1 VNDSPT
7 IDLSARPTRWLLA
20 ATLALLAASCG
31 RPSADGGDGDEVP
44 IPGAL
49 ERPRA
54 AKVQTAPLAQREMV
68 SAISAIVNAESER
81 QIEVFPR
88 TTGLVTDV
96 LVEEGDRVEEGEA
109 LMVLDTRELEAA
121 LNEARITEQ
130 EARDTIAGLELA
142 VSEAE
147 AGLKRAELTAT
158 QARRELERKE
168 EVESVLS
175 RNELDQLRLAAET
188 ADSDVAAAEV
198 GVERA
203 KAAVATQRIAIV
215 RAEAQVARA
224 ELDLSFATTVAPF
237 AGVIARRDV
246 RVGDLVSNAAAA
258 FVLSDID
265 NVRAVVSRPQ
275 RELGLFG
282 RAARANAA
290 AARPAAGSDDE
301 LAITLEPD
309 ALPGVRYD
317 GRILFVSPTVD
328 PASGQF
334 RVTLGVEQPGP
345 DDPRPMLLP
354 GMQVRVRI
362 VTDRHPDALVVPK
375 RAIVR
380 EGDRYHVFV
389 VEDGRARRV
398 RVEEGFTTDD
408 DVEVLPYGEATLEA
422 GADVVVVG
430 NRDLEDGAAVDA
442 TRWAGAGPV
451 APDGDGDDAATRA
464 DGSSNGDASNASGND
479 GDA

>member
-1 VNDSPT
+1 
-7 IDLSARPTRWLLA
+7 
-20 ATLALLAASCG
+20 
-31 RPSADGGDGDEVP
+31 
-44 IPGAL
+44 
-49 ERPRA
+49 
-54 AKVQTAPLAQREMV
+54 MV

-96 LVEEGDRVEEGEA
+96 LVEEGDRVEEGQA

-130 EARDTIAGLELA
+130 EARDAIAGLELA
-142 VSEAE
+142 VDEAE
-147 AGLKRAELTAT
+147 AGLERAKLTRA
-158 QARRELERKE
+158 QARRELDRKE

-203 KAAVATQRIAIV
+203 EAAVTSQRIAIA

-237 AGVIARRDV
+237 SGVIARRDV
-246 RVGDLVSNAAAA
+246 RVGDLVSSAAPA

-275 RELGLFG
+275 RELALFS
-282 RAARANAA
+282 RAARAGSA

-301 LAITLEPD
+301 LAIALEPD
-309 ALPGVRYD
+309 ALPGTRYD
-317 GRILFVSPTVD
+317 GRILFVSPTID

-354 GMQVRVRI
+354 GMQVRVKI
-362 VTDRHPDALVVPK
+362 VTDRHPEALVVPK
-375 RAIVR
+375 RALVR
-380 EGDRYHVFV
+380 EGDRYHLFV
-389 VEDGRARRV
+389 VEGDRARRV

-408 DVEVLPYGEATLEA
+408 DVEVLPYGDAVLEA

-430 NRDLEDGAAVDA
+430 NRDLEDGAAVEA
-442 TRWAGAGPV
+442 VRWAGAGPV
-451 APDGDGDDAATRA
+451 APDDAAPDA
-464 DGSSNGDASNASGND
+464 DGASGSGGSNASGND